1 MQNNIQ
7 IVDLEIG
14 KNIEG
19 CFYVLKEFERK
30 ISRQDKPYYN
40 IKLGDKS
47 GEIRGKLWSLP
58 EGLTEQS
65 LAIGDIVVVSG
76 LIQEYNA
83 APQIMVNAIE
93 KATSAAPEDFLPI
106 TSRNRADMA
115 HVLEVEI
122 EKTQNPH
129 LKKLLQ
135 TFWQNQELKDK
146 FINFPAAEYVHHG
159 YVGGLIEHVY
169 EMNELTRP
177 FLSLYPNLDRDL
189 LFTGLFFHDIGKLEE
204 LDIVGATFVRT
215 TEGKLVAH
223 IGQGLLMV
231 DRMVNQTPDF
241 PELLRDKLYHLILSH
256 QGELEF
262 GSPIKPQMLE
272 ALVLSFIDNNSA
284 FMNQAVKHIERNI
297 HTGEPFTDYH
307 KWLGR
312 SLWQGDY
319 LIAAA
324 NPDSE

>member
-30 ISRQDKPYYN
+30 ISRQEKPYFN
-40 IKLGDKS
+40 VKLGDKS

-58 EGLTEQS
+58 AGMTEQS
-65 LAIGDIVVVSG
+65 LSVGDIVVVSG
-76 LIQEYNA
+76 LIQEYNG
-83 APQIMVNAIE
+83 APQIMINSIE
-93 KATSAAPEDFLPI
+93 KATGAAPEDFLPI
-106 TSRNRADMA
+106 TSRNRGDMA
-115 HVLEVEI
+115 HALEVEI

-146 FINFPAAEYVHHG
+146 FANFPAAEYVHHG

-169 EMNELTRP
+169 EMNEMTKP

-189 LFTGLFFHDIGKLEE
+189 LFAGLFFHDIGKLEE

-231 DRMVNQTPDF
+231 DRMVTQIPDF
-241 PELLRDKLYHLILSH
+241 PQLLRDKLYHLILSH

-272 ALVLSFIDNNSA
+272 AMVLSFIDNNSA
-284 FMNQAVKHIERNI
+284 FMNQAVKHIEKNI
-297 HTGEPFTDYH
+297 HTGDHFTDYH

-319 LIAAA
+319 LP
-324 NPDSE
+324 NLGNQDSE